1 MAVSH
6 CKQCEHQK
14 NILKQHEDTITQLL
28 EIIAVTN
35 RKLAELEAKHSE
47 LEKVYFF
54 QQQAPRFTVPHQASH
69 VTPMLPHLN
78 K

>member
-1 MAVSH
+1 MAVSN
-6 CKQCEHQK
+6 CKQCEHHK

-35 RKLAELEAKHSE
+35 RKLTELEAKHSE
-47 LEKVYFF
+47 FEKIYFF
-54 QQQAPRFTVPHQASH
+54 QQQAPRFTVPPQASH
-69 VTPMLPHLN
+69 VTSMLPRLN